1 MTIPI
6 SITATTPLE
15 VAALQAVFLSA
26 EGDWFGRFPSY
37 VVHYYYEHL
46 GLLNDD
52 GGAQVDLSKLSDLM
66 VKWSK
71 ELDAMVEFSK
81 KVEY

>member
-15 VAALQAVFLSA
+15 VAALKAVLLSA
-26 EGDWFGRFPSY
+26 EGNWYGTFIDDTMHFL
-37 VVHYYYEHL
+37 YEDL
-46 GLLNDD
+46 GLINDD
-52 GGAQVDLSKLSDLM
+52 EGAMLDIDKLSDLM
-66 VKWSK
+66 VRWTK
-71 ELDAMVEFSK
+71 ELDTMSRFSK